1 MLLSELRT
9 RFRDKILAIAEE
21 CHIETVKVFGSTV
34 RGEARDDSDIDLLI
48 SIKGATLLD
57 VGRFQWKVQDL
68 VKKRVDVVFEK
79 GLHYAIADRVRRE
92 ALPL

>member
-9 RFRDKILAIAEE
+9 RFRDKILAIAKE

-34 RGEARDDSDIDLLI
+34 RGEARNDSDVDLLI
-48 SIKGATLLD
+48 SINGATLLD

-68 VKKRVDVVFEK
+68 IKKKVDVVFEK
-79 GLHYAIADRVRRE
+79 GLHRVIAERVKKE

>member
-9 RFRDKILAIAEE
+9 RFRDRILAIAKE

-34 RGEARDDSDIDLLI
+34 RGEARNDSDVDLLI
-48 SIKGATLLD
+48 SINGATLLD

-68 VKKRVDVVFEK
+68 IKKKVDVVFEK
-79 GLHYAIADRVRRE
+79 GLHRVIAERVKKE

>member
-9 RFRDKILAIAEE
+9 RFQDKILAIAKE

-34 RGEARDDSDIDLLI
+34 RGEARNDSDVDLLI
-48 SIKGATLLD
+48 SINGATLLD

-68 VKKRVDVVFEK
+68 IKKKVDVVFEK
-79 GLHYAIADRVRRE
+79 GLHRVIAERVKKE

>member
-9 RFRDKILAIAEE
+9 RFRDKILAIAKE
-21 CHIETVKVFGSTV
+21 CHIESVKVFGSTV

-57 VGRFQWKVQDL
+57 VGRFQWKVQEL
-68 VKKRVDVVFEK
+68 VKKRVDVVFER
-79 GLHYAIADRVRRE
+79 GLRYAIADRVMRE

>member
-1 MLLSELRT
+1 MLLSELRSK
-9 RFRDKILAIAEE
+9 FRDKILAIAKD

-34 RGEARDDSDIDLLI
+34 RGEARDDSDVDFLI
-48 SIKGATLLD
+48 SIRGASLLD

-68 VKKRVDVVFEK
+68 IKKRVDVVFEK
-79 GLHYAIADRVRRE
+79 GLHYAIADRVKRE

>member
-9 RFRDKILAIAEE
+9 RFRDKILAIAKE

-34 RGEARDDSDIDLLI
+34 RGEARNDSDVDLLI
-48 SIKGATLLD
+48 SINGATLLD

-68 VKKRVDVVFEK
+68 IKKKDDVVFEK
-79 GLHYAIADRVRRE
+79 GLHRVIAERVKKE